1 MVKFQQ
7 GNLSDMDV
15 IGCFVLASTEN
26 GLNEIEF
33 DKLLKQRKSQVGE
46 EIVRLREEVL
56 PEMSRAEFEKQGMI
70 YLLSQEND
78 CSLVEASEIYEKL
91 EEERNTKSK
100 GAFGKIAKALETP
113 KYGSP
118 TDVEKLQKEKVET
131 SEIEWVHAGT
141 VKLERLKKKYKIG
154 GE

>member
-26 GLNEIEF
+26 GINEIEF
-33 DKLLKQRKSQVGE
+33 NRLIEERKAQVGE

-56 PEMSRAEFEKQGMI
+56 PEMSKAEFAKQGMI
-70 YLLSQEND
+70 YLLSRENN

-91 EEERNTKSK
+91 QQERDKRPEGDYAKIVESMKTPSYDSPKPKSK
-100 GAFGKIAKALETP
+100 G
-113 KYGSP
+113 
-118 TDVEKLQKEKVET
+118 EKLSDDLTVEW
-131 SEIEWVHAGT
+131 IHCCD
-141 VKLERLKKKYKIG
+141 VKLQSLKKKYQRR
-154 GE
+154 